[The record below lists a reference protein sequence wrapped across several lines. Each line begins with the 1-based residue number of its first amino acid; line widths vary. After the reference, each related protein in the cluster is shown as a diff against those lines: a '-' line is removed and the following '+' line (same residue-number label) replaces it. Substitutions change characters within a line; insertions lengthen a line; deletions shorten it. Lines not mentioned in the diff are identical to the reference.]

1 VNPRQRILLASD
13 RAICA
18 LIAMVILG
26 GTLGFGGAV
35 WWFRPGVVVA
45 VFLLVSIK
53 LASFLAV
60 GKFPL
65 LKSPLAFLGLLALA
79 LGVVQLAPLPARLA
93 LRLSP
98 VAHDVYA
105 RGVLPNLVHADDP
118 EANLP
123 EAIAIRSPASLDRS
137 ATLRWLVSA
146 AACLGIFWVVS
157 HFTDR
162 LGRLYLVW
170 GVVIAG
176 FMINTALAIVQI
188 TNRSDGLYG
197 LFVPGSAPSWAPSMD
212 DLLDSPT
219 TVVLRNL
226 NGPDAAG
233 SGGPRAVLAPS
244 TPFLF
249 GTTTGGS
256 GAFLVFGSLALPLA
270 LAIVLHL
277 VSPRGSRERLS
288 DRLGRSS
295 QGSLVLLLVIM
306 LTVSTFLIGLVA
318 GPWYA
323 LPVVLGLATVGLPA
337 VVRPG
342 AGLRSA

>member
-1 VNPRQRILLASD
+1 MNPRQRILLASD

-26 GTLGFGGAV
+26 GTLGFGGTV
-35 WWFRPGVVVA
+35 WWFRPGVVLA

-53 LASFLAV
+53 LASFLVV
-60 GKFPL
+60 GTFPL
-65 LKSPLAFLGLLALA
+65 LKSPLTFLGLLALV
-79 LGVVQLAPLPARLA
+79 LGVVQLSPLPARLA

-123 EAIAIRSPASLDRS
+123 EAIPIRSPASLDRS

-176 FMINTALAIVQI
+176 FMINAALAIVQI
-188 TNRSDGLYG
+188 TNRS
-197 LFVPGSAPSWAPSMD
+197 
-212 DLLDSPT
+212 
-219 TVVLRNL
+219 
-226 NGPDAAG
+226 
-233 SGGPRAVLAPS
+233 
-244 TPFLF
+244 
-249 GTTTGGS
+249 
-256 GAFLVFGSLALPLA
+256 
-270 LAIVLHL
+270 
-277 VSPRGSRERLS
+277 
-288 DRLGRSS
+288 
-295 QGSLVLLLVIM
+295 
-306 LTVSTFLIGLVA
+306 
-318 GPWYA
+318 
-323 LPVVLGLATVGLPA
+323 
-337 VVRPG
+337 
-342 AGLRSA
+342 